1 MAVRVTLDHPHRHL
15 GLRVWRQA
23 TVVIGALLV
32 VAGTAATIVAVPANV
47 LALAWLLDEDVD
59 VELAPGR
66 TITADDVLLAWA
78 ISTPLAIVGLSR
90 GMRLIRRGRT
100 LVLFLRRFGYDDAQT
115 AVTFAVTRSIGH
127 SWRVVTLDDAE
138 IVAVGVPTGTRWIFG
153 AVRLLAR
160 AAVMLVEALLRI
172 VPAIQGGLWGI
183 VAIDLLLGRIWE
195 RAADPQAWFAILT
208 PYFDII
214 FVALSGRL
222 PLDAVAPSL
231 PGAFALLMVALAGLI
246 IFGGAALAA
255 APIAWA
261 VSAVLLFFSSFSA
274 DAVREAE
281 RGRTREIR
289 TEIDLAQA
297 THAVAQGSRRL
308 FGARLVV
315 LRVATPLWQQT
326 VLKLASLSSVALIDV
341 SEPTEHLV
349 WEIKALAGARTRCV
363 FIGRHDRVLRLTSI
377 DASSDEPT
385 RRVAALLEL
394 EEVLAYTT
402 DKPGRKRFAGA
413 LRSVLMEQAA

>member
-15 GLRVWRQA
+15 GRRVWRRV

-47 LALAWLLDEDVD
+47 LTLAWLLDGD
-59 VELAPGR
+59 
-66 TITADDVLLAWA
+66 
-78 ISTPLAIVGLSR
+78 VGLSR
-90 GMRLIRRGRT
+90 GMRVIRRGRA
-100 LVLFLRRFGYDDAQT
+100 LVLFLRRFGYDDAQI

-127 SWRVVTLDDAE
+127 SWRIVTLDDAE
-138 IVAVGVPTGTRWIFG
+138 IEAVGVATGTRWIFG
-153 AVRLLAR
+153 AVRLLGR
-160 AAVMLVEALLRI
+160 GAVMLVDALLRI
-172 VPAIQGGLWGI
+172 VPSIQGGLWGI
-183 VAIDLLLGRIWE
+183 VAIDLVLGRIWE

-231 PGAFALLMVALAGLI
+231 PGVFALLMVALAGII

-255 APIAWA
+255 APVAWT
-261 VSAVLLFFSSFSA
+261 VSALLLFFSSFSA

-315 LRVATPLWQQT
+315 LRVATALWQQT

-349 WEIKALAGARTRCV
+349 WEIRALAGARTKCV
-363 FIGRHDRVLRLTSI
+363 FIGRHDRVLRLASI
-377 DASSDEPT
+377 DASSDGPT
-385 RRVAALLEL
+385 RRVAELLEL
-394 EEVLAYTT
+394 EEVLAYTI

-413 LRSVLMEQAA
+413 LRSVLLEQTAKAA